1 MTITNDAFGNYYI
14 GNYVAG
20 TSLDWTTVLNCLRQ
34 ALGSDDRANLASSE
48 LSSAR
53 IDWRPNIPE
62 ETLTGVI
69 PVSSESRLWTGNQA
83 AFTLVSNSRISFS
96 YAAQANG
103 YASTLFLTGVD
114 NLFQNAHT
122 QLTPNNTDSFWM
134 VANNRSLSYFIYKN
148 ENAYYFYTSGFL
160 LNSGLAFPQ
169 NAYAFYIS
177 RNGDAF
183 DPVIGGNAQSYEVH
197 ARGFTG
203 SLRTLHTST
212 AKANYNHNRLSD
224 GAATTAEVEFY
235 LRDAATDIPYGY
247 IPNVFKWKVDGTEE
261 AVAIGSTVR
270 LNVSN
275 AIGYYAG
282 QGSIFCKVVG
292 RLGNTRNSF
301 DPNGD
306 YILMRTGG

>member
-1 MTITNDAFGNYYI
+1 VYTYTIAT
-14 GNYVAG
+14 
-20 TSLDWTTVLNCLRQ
+20 
-34 ALGSDDRANLASSE
+34 
-48 LSSAR
+48 
-53 IDWRPNIPE
+53 
-62 ETLTGVI
+62 
-69 PVSSESRLWTGNQA
+69 
-83 AFTLVSNSRISFS
+83 NSRISFS
-96 YAAQANG
+96 YATQADG
-103 YASTLFLTGVD
+103 YASTLFLTGTD
-114 NLFQNAHT
+114 NLFLNVHT

-177 RNGDAF
+177 A
-183 DPVIGGNAQSYEVH
+183 NASGQTSPTQCH
-197 ARGFTG
+197 SRGFTG
-203 SLRTLHTST
+203 ALRTLHTST
-212 AKANYNHNRLSD
+212 VKANYNHNRLSD
-224 GAATTAEVEFY
+224 GATTTAEVELY

-261 AVAIGSTVR
+261 AVAIGNTVR

-275 AIGYYAG
+275 ATGYYAG

-292 RLGNTRNSF
+292 RLGNTTNQ
-301 DPNGD
+301 DLTGD